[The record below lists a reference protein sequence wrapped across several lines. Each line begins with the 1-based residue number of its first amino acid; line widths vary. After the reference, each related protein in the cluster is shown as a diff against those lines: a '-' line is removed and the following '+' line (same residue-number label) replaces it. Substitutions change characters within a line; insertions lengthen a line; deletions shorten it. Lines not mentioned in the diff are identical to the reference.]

1 MSIAVAFQQHKL
13 ALPQH
18 NLAEG
23 ATNPARLSYGIELC
37 IFGLDVRFFI
47 NKVCLQ
53 NMRPKRQNMYF
64 HNLGFDKKYYR
75 GYNLYRG

>member
-23 ATNPARLSYGIELC
+23 TTNPARLSYGIELC

-47 NKVCLQ
+47 N
-53 NMRPKRQNMYF
+53 
-64 HNLGFDKKYYR
+64 
-75 GYNLYRG
+75 